1 MSRSSSTSFSRA
13 TRGVLLATVAA
24 ATVLV
29 GAGGA
34 RATADPGGE
43 TRLVVGYRATASPA
57 AVRALDRLGATER
70 SAVGALHARVV
81 TVPSGRAAAVLA
93 ALHADAS
100 VAYAEVD
107 GTEVPTDVTPD
118 DPYFPTGAGAL
129 SGGEWGS
136 LKTQAPAAWSA
147 TTGSS
152 SVVVAVIDSGVV
164 ASQSDLSPVLVPG
177 WNVLTGTADTS
188 DTYGHG
194 TEVAGVAVAGSN
206 NGQGVAAYCWRC
218 RLMPIKVYTSAG
230 AYSSDIASGMVWAVD
245 HGARVL
251 NVSMAGTTPSSV
263 LSSAVSY
270 ATAHGAVVVAAAGNN
285 GNSTAT
291 YPASI
296 PGVISVAATDQ
307 TDTPYSYSDYGSWV
321 DVAAP
326 GSTVTTLPNGGY
338 GAVGGTSIASP
349 AVAGIA
355 GLLLSAKPTATPADV
370 ANALFTTT
378 DPITG
383 SKAIAYGRV
392 NAAKAVAA
400 LAGSGTTSAPPPSAP
415 APVTAPTVSGSAQS
429 GQTLTAT
436 SGSWSNSPTSYAY
449 RWQRC
454 DGTGA
459 GCADV
464 AGATTATY
472 LLSSADVGSTVR
484 VVVTAS
490 NAGGSTSAASVPT
503 SVVTSPVA
511 TTTTSTFSGSLTR
524 TVASRSYS
532 TPAGAGPITGTLSFG
547 KCSAFSL
554 TVATTSGSVVA
565 QASGPNG
572 LAVSATV
579 PAGTYVWTVSS
590 SCKVSFTL
598 AVTATS

>member
-1 MSRSSSTSFSRA
+1 M
-13 TRGVLLATVAA
+13 LLAML
-24 ATVLV
+24 ATATILA

-34 RATADPGGE
+34 RASTEPTGTTGT
-43 TRLVVGYRATASPA
+43 TRLVVGYRASASPA
-57 AVRALDRLGATER
+57 GIRALDRRVGATER

-81 TVPSGRAAAVLA
+81 TVPSDRATA
-93 ALHADAS
+93 ALTALRADAT

-107 GTEVPTDVTPD
+107 GTELPTGTTPN

-136 LKTQAPAAWSA
+136 VKTQAPTAWGT

-152 SVVVAVIDSGVV
+152 NVVVAVIDSGVV
-164 ASQSDLSPVLVPG
+164 ASQGDLSPVLVPG
-177 WNVLTGTADTS
+177 WNVLTGTADTA
-188 DTYGHG
+188 DIYGHG

-206 NGQGVAAYCWRC
+206 NGQGVAAYCWQC
-218 RLMPIKVYTSAG
+218 RLMPIKVYNSSG
-230 AYSSDIASGMVWAVD
+230 AYSSDIASGITWAVD

-251 NVSMAGTTPSSV
+251 NISMAGTTASSV

-285 GNSTAT
+285 GNSTPT

-326 GSTVTTLPNGGY
+326 GSTVTTLPNGAY

-355 GLLLSAKPTATPADV
+355 GLLLSADPAATPADV

-378 DPITG
+378 DPIAG
-383 SKAIAYGRV
+383 SEPIAYGRV
-392 NAAKAVAA
+392 NAARAMAA
-400 LAGSGTTSAPPPSAP
+400 LGGSGTTSTPPPPPSAP
-415 APVTAPTVSGSAQS
+415 APLTAPTVSGSAQS
-429 GQTLTAT
+429 GQTLTTTAGT
-436 SGSWSNSPTSYAY
+436 WSNSPTSYAY

-459 GCADV
+459 ACSEV
-464 AGATTATY
+464 TGATASTY
-472 LLSSADVGSTVR
+472 LLSSADVGATMR
-484 VVVTAS
+484 AVVTAT
-490 NAGGSTSAASVPT
+490 NAGGSASAVSAPTAVVAAPATAS
-503 SVVTSPVA
+503 
-511 TTTTSTFSGSLTR
+511 TTTTTYSGSLTR
-524 TVASRSYS
+524 TVTRRSY
-532 TPAGAGPITGTLSFG
+532 TVTAGAGPTTGTLSFG
-547 KCSAFSL
+547 KCSSFSL
-554 TVATTSGSVVA
+554 SVATSSGSVLA
-565 QASGPNG
+565 QGSGATG
-572 LAVSATV
+572 LTVSATV
-579 PAGTYVWTVSS
+579 QAGTYVWTVSS
-590 SCKVSFTL
+590 SCKVSYTL
-598 AVTATS
+598 SVTASS